1 MRTCAAL
8 VVLALIVAACGG
20 VAAPRDPFAGEYIAA
35 AAESAVPIAERLTA
49 AFASRHAGVKWT
61 VKDVGSS
68 AAIALVNGGEADAAF
83 LSREPTVEDRTQVQ
97 TLGLGFSAQVL
108 VVHPSNPVTG
118 LSRDQLRGIFNGAIK
133 DWSEVGG
140 VPGAILV
147 VLRSAGSP
155 TLVALEPLLR
165 TPGVAYRSDAV
176 MTQDAN
182 SMLTV
187 VSSSPRAIGIVSA
200 LHLDGRANAPRPI
213 AADGAV
219 PSKANVASGVYAYRR
234 MITLALP
241 LNTSLVRP
249 GAKEFL
255 DFVHGE
261 QGQRVLAE
269 LF

>member
-1 MRTCAAL
+1 
-8 VVLALIVAACGG
+8 
-20 VAAPRDPFAGEYIAA
+20 
-35 AAESAVPIAERLTA
+35 
-49 AFASRHAGVKWT
+49 VKWT

-118 LSRDQLRGIFNGAIK
+118 LSKDQLRGIFSGAIK

-140 VPGAILV
+140 VPGPILV

-176 MTQDAN
+176 MTQDAS

-187 VSSSPRAIGIVSA
+187 VSSSPRA
-200 LHLDGRANAPRPI
+200 
-213 AADGAV
+213 
-219 PSKANVASGVYAYRR
+219 
-234 MITLALP
+234 
-241 LNTSLVRP
+241 
-249 GAKEFL
+249 
-255 DFVHGE
+255 
-261 QGQRVLAE
+261 
-269 LF
+269 LFP